1 MSQKIHKLCLVRGY
15 TEAYYQL
22 SDEAKQKLWEEVGA
36 ALDGAG
42 AKLATPY
49 YNCRWS
55 TDKYRTFFVME
66 YPNIEAAIA
75 DTTGVEKVGIF
86 RYMISETI
94 LGVEESVEEATQ

>member
-42 AKLATPY
+42 AKLVTPY

-75 DTTGVEKVGIF
+75 DTTGVEKAGLF

-94 LGVEESVEEATQ
+94 LGVEENLEVAPL